1 MNKWLTSLSR
11 PLSTEPVLAKCFPSL
26 PSLRS
31 RGLFSLFGWLRSG
44 DSSVDWLLTGGIS
57 GPSLDGISSNFAPRN
72 TGGRDTGRSFRVFGL
87 GGLRSTAGAS
97 LAFLRTKYFSP
108 YTWMTNKQ
116 MPNKPGIW
124 NNSLEKRPFTTVES
138 TKSCNFLRAAL
149 QAFAGQQLMHACK
162 NTSANERLLNSAIL
176 TNCIYIVYNCN
187 LHYSIH

>member
-11 PLSTEPVLAKCFPSL
+11 PLSKEPVLVKGFPSL

-31 RGLFSLFGWLRSG
+31 KGLFSLFGWLRSG
-44 DSSVDWLLTGGIS
+44 DSSVEWLLTGAVS
-57 GPSLDGISSNFAPRN
+57 GTSLDGISSNFAPRN

-116 MPNKPGIW
+116 MPNKPGI
-124 NNSLEKRPFTTVES
+124 NALLTVENIY
-138 TKSCNFLRAAL
+138 NFLRAAP
-149 QAFAGQQLMHACK
+149 QAFAWQQLEQACK
-162 NTSANERLLNSAIL
+162 NTFANEILLSSAIL
-176 TNCIYIVYNCN
+176 NKLY
-187 LHYSIH
+187 LYSL